1 MMEERMTTA
10 LTVEAAIKMWHASR
24 LSVTQTYEMSPEII
38 KAQDSVIGTLGNF
51 SASIGKAKSKKTF
64 NVSAI
69 VAGGPEEGPGV
80 GGFRQCCGTPPR
92 CRITSVVCYIS
103 TPSKALITAR
113 R

>member
-51 SASIGKAKSKKTF
+51 SASIGKAKS
-64 NVSAI
+64 
-69 VAGGPEEGPGV
+69 
-80 GGFRQCCGTPPR
+80 
-92 CRITSVVCYIS
+92 
-103 TPSKALITAR
+103 
-113 R
+113 